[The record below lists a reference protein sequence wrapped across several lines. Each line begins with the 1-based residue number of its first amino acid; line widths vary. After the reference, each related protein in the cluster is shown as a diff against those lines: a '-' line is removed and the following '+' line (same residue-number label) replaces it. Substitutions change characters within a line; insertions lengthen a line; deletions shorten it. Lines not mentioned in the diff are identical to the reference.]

1 MNTENIENL
10 LERLVAINE
19 EISEKLDDVKYDLG
33 AIKEELNWVG
43 EHTYAKVVYQ
53 GLNEIAQKL
62 DAVVLELIRK

>member
-62 DAVVLELIRK
+62 DTVELELIRK